1 LASELGVNLGT
12 VGLSAASSFGVE
24 VGALGLRVVVISAS
38 DAGIG
43 VNSGAVELR
52 KVLASTVVVVG
63 VVGVVGVVEG
73 RTSVVPK
80 SYTAQNPS
88 QKSKS
93 QSQVVADIFG
103 LVRFGLG
110 WWVFE

>member
-1 LASELGVNLGT
+1 MASELGVNLGT

-63 VVGVVGVVEG
+63 VVGVVDG